1 MPANVDFKR
10 ALKVFANCGASL
22 SSLGSP
28 LSQLRLNFSLRLTTT
43 QQYNRSSESE
53 SADFD
58 LSSNGADD
66 FAIDTECVFQLQEL
80 LFSDSAESGKSVC
93 LTGKLHLLLLL
104 QENADSLVRTR
115 NGLVQ
120 LLSFLLDLTKS
131 QQQPQHL
138 TAQAMVCCCS
148 LMISRDL
155 LRDEHQLCSKLISY
169 LLDIVGSVN
178 GIHNML
184 LRFRA
189 LQCLIALEDAYPCL
203 LSKKLDYF
211 YEYCTSEKTYLSEF
225 YYSLFSLLLV
235 HVFDSSMKDTG
246 SWSDDRLNSRVES
259 LPAMSLSSIQP
270 LLGRHSLAPV
280 PQSQMSELSP
290 SPPSSLSS
298 NSPELCRA
306 IGQLIG
312 ALDAGRLSPRAFFA
326 VCRSVGRLLD
336 AVGLGGRG
344 LRTAFY
350 RRLPVWDVTVLS
362 ALAGLRHQFG
372 LAALGCSD
380 EHGCDRLALSMQRV
394 ACSPLF
400 ATPLR
405 LLMCHCLANYPHLR
419 LGRSGPD
426 GETFPEPASRQLV
439 GALFPGVFDPVDLRV
454 LKVRLLSLR
463 FAPRDSSDEASACLM
478 GTLVS
483 LSRPA
488 QKSGGR
494 GRHAVAFFASL
505 YAVFARHHASVLGDD
520 IRQMLI
526 SMINANL
533 AFAEHLLDF
542 LDSVTQDF
550 PDSDLPYQAYS
561 ELCDWVAINSAENA
575 ADRQSL
581 GRYMTILNRAAMYSR
596 IPPQPIVDC
605 LAQLASINSD
615 QYNSPPATSIED
627 SNLWLCGHRILDVS
641 RSVFRTHWHRLQTD
655 AGLLANLC
663 GVLAHWAGPGDFDL
677 YVDIDVRS
685 RAQLYYSLASYMPTQ
700 KLASIVFESSTAVG
714 VDSAAQKNF
723 VITDQSG
730 AMSHRTRTSLAVAA
744 PTASQAMPE
753 MRLLAEPPV
762 ELNLLTEQSG
772 LDCELTNSD
781 AETVLIVPVRLTC
794 RRTSELLNESDLLAV
809 DLTFS
814 THPDTADLSDSTPAG
829 LEAASEDDLAGEA
842 SRIATVDSV
851 HLPRLRL
858 PTPSDQSASESLVEV
873 NIGLRVACHRPL
885 PFRLAIRLDCTS
897 GIECR
902 PLTAQLSSIR
912 LGLADLLRPLLR
924 TPVESGVLSN
934 GCWCS
939 LDLPGASFIR
949 CPPGSAVSAG
959 RLERFRLSVANQQ
972 ANSQAN
978 ELANATANELANAT
992 ANELANTTANELA
1005 NATANECWHYGFEMA
1020 PNCQLR
1026 LSIKSL
1032 PTLDLLT
1039 FRVIE
1044 ANGESSSLS
1053 RDAWQLLVRFDRY
1066 LKSLFGAAEEAV
1078 VKF

>member
-1 MPANVDFKR
+1 
-10 ALKVFANCGASL
+10 
-22 SSLGSP
+22 
-28 LSQLRLNFSLRLTTT
+28 
-43 QQYNRSSESE
+43 
-53 SADFD
+53 
-58 LSSNGADD
+58 
-66 FAIDTECVFQLQEL
+66 
-80 LFSDSAESGKSVC
+80 
-93 LTGKLHLLLLL
+93 
-104 QENADSLVRTR
+104 
-115 NGLVQ
+115 
-120 LLSFLLDLTKS
+120 
-131 QQQPQHL
+131 
-138 TAQAMVCCCS
+138 
-148 LMISRDL
+148 
-155 LRDEHQLCSKLISY
+155 
-169 LLDIVGSVN
+169 
-178 GIHNML
+178 
-184 LRFRA
+184 
-189 LQCLIALEDAYPCL
+189 
-203 LSKKLDYF
+203 
-211 YEYCTSEKTYLSEF
+211 
-225 YYSLFSLLLV
+225 
-235 HVFDSSMKDTG
+235 
-246 SWSDDRLNSRVES
+246 
-259 LPAMSLSSIQP
+259 
-270 LLGRHSLAPV
+270 
-280 PQSQMSELSP
+280 
-290 SPPSSLSS
+290 
-298 NSPELCRA
+298 
-306 IGQLIG
+306 
-312 ALDAGRLSPRAFFA
+312 
-326 VCRSVGRLLD
+326 
-336 AVGLGGRG
+336 
-344 LRTAFY
+344 
-350 RRLPVWDVTVLS
+350 
-362 ALAGLRHQFG
+362 
-372 LAALGCSD
+372 
-380 EHGCDRLALSMQRV
+380 
-394 ACSPLF
+394 
-400 ATPLR
+400 
-405 LLMCHCLANYPHLR
+405 
-419 LGRSGPD
+419 
-426 GETFPEPASRQLV
+426 
-439 GALFPGVFDPVDLRV
+439 
-454 LKVRLLSLR
+454 
-463 FAPRDSSDEASACLM
+463 M

-533 AFAEHLLDF
+533 AFCRA
-542 LDSVTQDF
+542 SVGLSGQRHSGLSRLGF
-550 PDSDLPYQAYS
+550 ALS

-677 YVDIDVRS
+677 YVDID
-685 RAQLYYSLASYMPTQ
+685 

-924 TPVESGVLSN
+924 T
-934 GCWCS
+934 
-939 LDLPGASFIR
+939 
-949 CPPGSAVSAG
+949 
-959 RLERFRLSVANQQ
+959 
-972 ANSQAN
+972 
-978 ELANATANELANAT
+978 
-992 ANELANTTANELA
+992 
-1005 NATANECWHYGFEMA
+1005 
-1020 PNCQLR
+1020 
-1026 LSIKSL
+1026 
-1032 PTLDLLT
+1032 
-1039 FRVIE
+1039 
-1044 ANGESSSLS
+1044 
-1053 RDAWQLLVRFDRY
+1053 
-1066 LKSLFGAAEEAV
+1066 
-1078 VKF
+1078 